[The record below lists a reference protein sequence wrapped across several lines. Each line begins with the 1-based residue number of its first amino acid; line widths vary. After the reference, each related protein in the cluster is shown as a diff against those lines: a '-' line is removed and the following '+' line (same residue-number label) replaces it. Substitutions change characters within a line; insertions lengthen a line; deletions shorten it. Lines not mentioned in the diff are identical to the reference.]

1 MKKLNYKMIVSDFDH
16 TLAKNDSTVSE
27 ENKRAIEE
35 YRNQGGIF
43 VISTGRL
50 HYGIIPIA
58 QRLKLNGLVACCQG
72 AVVQDIESLE
82 MILENTLSCE
92 LTVRICEKMEELGLH
107 IHVYAREEYYCNK
120 DDTPLKL
127 YEKAVGKK
135 ARLVLDKPLSQ
146 FVKEKGICA
155 YKLLAMVEPSE
166 NTRIKSELEKCNFE
180 GCRVTKSAD
189 YLVEVIN
196 EKYSKGT
203 AVEFLANRFS
213 IPLEKVICVGDQE
226 NDIPMIQKAGL
237 GIAVK
242 NADEELKKCALVLE
256 YTNEESAI
264 AKIIEKYGFTED

>member
-1 MKKLNYKMIVSDFDH
+1 
-16 TLAKNDSTVSE
+16 
-27 ENKRAIEE
+27 
-35 YRNQGGIF
+35 
-43 VISTGRL
+43 
-50 HYGIIPIA
+50 
-58 QRLKLNGLVACCQG
+58 
-72 AVVQDIESLE
+72 
-82 MILENTLSCE
+82 
-92 LTVRICEKMEELGLH
+92 
-107 IHVYAREEYYCNK
+107 
-120 DDTPLKL
+120 
-127 YEKAVGKK
+127 
-135 ARLVLDKPLSQ
+135 
-146 FVKEKGICA
+146 
-155 YKLLAMVEPSE
+155 MVEPSE
-166 NTRIKSELEKCNFE
+166 NTRIKNELAKCNFE
-180 GCRVTKSAD
+180 GCKVTKSAD